1 MIERARIALI
11 DVTGGIRFER
21 LQRVAAAIEQQIRK
35 DVGSFWRVDARITAM
50 HHGDEVPRGV
60 WPVKIVPDAH
70 GHGGFHF
77 DEDGQPYAHI
87 GAGPHWTM
95 SASHEILEMVFDPLG
110 NHMRAAPAIELR
122 SGAVHNARGRARYL
136 MEICDPCESAD
147 FAYKIGDVV
156 VSDFCTPYYY
166 DDVEAR
172 PGRRYSFTGSIT
184 APRQV
189 PKGGYLCWF
198 NPRLGKMQMLRNL
211 ARDRAPRIHTFDE
224 GMPKRRSVREYVDGR
239 LHSMRRLAQASQ
251 DHPIFHAGR

>member
-1 MIERARIALI
+1 MAERARIALI

-21 LQRVAAAIEQQIRK
+21 LQRVAGAIETQIRR
-35 DVGSFWRVDARITAM
+35 DVGSFWQVDAHVGVL
-50 HHGDEVPRGV
+50 HHGDEIPPGV
-60 WPVKIVPDAH
+60 WVVQIVPDAH

-77 DEDGQPYAHI
+77 DENGRPYAKI

-110 NHMRAAPAIELR
+110 NNMRTAPAIELR
-122 SGAVHNARGRARYL
+122 GGEVHNAPGRFRYL

-166 DDVEAR
+166 DDVAVR
-172 PGRRYSFTGSIT
+172 RGRKYSFNGGIT

-189 PKGGYLCWF
+189 PKGGYLSWF
-198 NPRLGKMQMLRNL
+198 NPRIGKMQMLRNL
-211 ARDRAPRIHTFDE
+211 ARDPGPRIHTFNE
-224 GMPKRRSVREYVDGR
+224 GMPKRRSVREFVDGR
-239 LHSMRRLAQASQ
+239 LHSAHRLGQASQ
-251 DHPIFHAGR
+251 DHPIFHGGR